1 MRSLFTSTAELVR
14 TSLGLI
20 PWGHSKMTIP
30 MESEAE
36 GLEEG
41 AQGRPIR

>member
-1 MRSLFTSTAELVR
+1 LFIHTAELVR
-14 TSLGLI
+14 TPLGLI
-20 PWGHSKMTIP
+20 PWGRSKMTIP

-41 AQGRPIR
+41 AQVRPF